1 MRQYCSG
8 FSASAM
14 VHELALELELLLK
27 VISEPPVPR
36 GARDDA
42 LSLSLLFPLQLQQ
55 EAAFSVPF
63 PSAVTMGTLFF
74 FKLLLFFFYTGESL
88 PFLSAQRMIFLTL
101 FSI

>member
-1 MRQYCSG
+1 
-8 FSASAM
+8 M

-74 FKLLLFFFYTGESL
+74 FNFCWFFFTPGNL
-88 PFLSAQRMIFLTL
+88 FLFCQLRE
-101 FSI
+101 